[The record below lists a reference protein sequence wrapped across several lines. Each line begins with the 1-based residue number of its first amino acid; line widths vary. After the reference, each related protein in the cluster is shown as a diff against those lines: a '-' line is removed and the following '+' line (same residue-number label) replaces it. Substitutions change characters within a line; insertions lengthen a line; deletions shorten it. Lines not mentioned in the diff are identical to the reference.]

1 MIISL
6 TCALVTAAVLSMMF
20 RSTRGIGI
28 ICVTVLTFLYPIP
41 VMILVAIGIAAYLTY
56 LRRRI

>member
-1 MIISL
+1 MITSL

-20 RSTRGIGI
+20 RSTRAIGI

-41 VMILVAIGIAAYLTY
+41 SMTLAALGLGVYIYWRFYL
-56 LRRRI
+56 